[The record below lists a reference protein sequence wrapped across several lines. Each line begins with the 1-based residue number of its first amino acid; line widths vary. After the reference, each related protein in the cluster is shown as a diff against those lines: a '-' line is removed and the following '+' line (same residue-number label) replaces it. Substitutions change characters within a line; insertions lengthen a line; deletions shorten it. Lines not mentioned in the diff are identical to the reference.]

1 MREAVKGVRE
11 LFSWKI
17 KLVPIKE
24 MTDVLS
30 VTRKPISLEKNSWV
44 RVKRGVYRGDIAQ
57 VSFSFSSFPSHLF
70 FFMVYPSS
78 FNSLEVF

>member
-1 MREAVKGVRE
+1 MKGVRE

-24 MTDVLS
+24 MTDVLT
-30 VTRKPISLEKNSWV
+30 VTKKPVHLEKNSWV

-57 VSFSFSSFPSHLF
+57 VLF
-70 FFMVYPSS
+70 TFI
-78 FNSLEVF
+78 